1 LRPDTLSSSSHAA
14 GARVALA
21 RRRGRPLALFGI
33 PITLDISWP
42 FAFALAAWT
51 FADSV
56 LPAAAPGRGL
66 ASYTSAGIVVAALL
80 LLSLALHEAAHGI
93 AARRAGVGVV
103 GVSLSML
110 GGATTLREVPRTPG
124 AAFRIAVAGP
134 LASLVCA
141 LVAAIVHVVLV
152 ETEGDPLSI
161 AAAAVIGMANLVVAV
176 VNLLPG
182 RPLDGGHILEAVVWK
197 LTGRPARAA
206 QLAVSAGRTL
216 GFVTI
221 GIALI
226 ASASGDAASALWAG
240 LLGLVIWNGEES

>member
-1 LRPDTLSSSSHAA
+1 MSSSSHAA
-14 GARVALA
+14 HAAASLRVALA

-42 FAFALAAWT
+42 FAFALATWT

-66 ASYTSAGIVVAALL
+66 AAYTSAGIVVAALL

-93 AARRAGVGVV
+93 AARQVGVGVI
-103 GVSLSML
+103 GVSLSMF
-110 GGATTLREVPRTPG
+110 GGATTLRDVPRTPG
-124 AAFRIAVAGP
+124 AVFRIAAAGP

-141 LVAAIVHVVLV
+141 LIAAIVHVVLI
-152 ETEGDPLSI
+152 ENDGDPLS
-161 AAAAVIGMANLVVAV
+161 AAGAAMVAMVNLVVALI
-176 VNLLPG
+176 NLLPG
-182 RPLDGGHILEAVVWK
+182 RPLDGGHILEAAVWK

-206 QLAVSAGRTL
+206 KLATAAGRSI
-216 GFVTI
+216 GAVAV

-226 ASASGDAASALWAG
+226 ASASGDVATTLWLG
-240 LLGLVIWNGEES
+240 LLGVVIWTAE

>member
-1 LRPDTLSSSSHAA
+1 MNSPSHAA
-14 GARVALA
+14 GVRVALA
-21 RRRGRPLALFGI
+21 RRRGRPLALFGV

-80 LLSLALHEAAHGI
+80 LLSLAIHEAAHGM
-93 AARRAGVGVV
+93 AARQAGVGVT
-103 GVSLSML
+103 GVSLSMF
-110 GGATTLREVPRTPG
+110 GGATTMRELPRTPG
-124 AAFRIAVAGP
+124 AVFRIAVAGP

-152 ETEGDPLSI
+152 ETDGDPLSI
-161 AAAAVIGMANLVVAV
+161 AAAAIVGMANLVITLI
-176 VNLLPG
+176 NLLPG

-197 LTGRPARAA
+197 LTDRRARAA
-206 QLAVSAGRTL
+206 QLATAAGRT
-216 GFVTI
+216 I
-221 GIALI
+221 GALSIGVAII
-226 ASASGDAASALWAG
+226 ASASGDVAAALWTG
-240 LLGLVIWNGEES
+240 LLGLVIWNADAGR

>member
-1 LRPDTLSSSSHAA
+1 MSSSSHAA
-14 GARVALA
+14 TGLRVALA

-42 FAFALAAWT
+42 FAFALATWT

-66 ASYTSAGIVVAALL
+66 AAYTSAGIVVAALL
-80 LLSLALHEAAHGI
+80 LLSLAVHEAAHGM
-93 AARRAGVGVV
+93 AARQAGVGVT

-110 GGATTLREVPRTPG
+110 GGATTLRDVPRTPG
-124 AAFRIAVAGP
+124 AAFRIAAAGP

-152 ETEGDPLSI
+152 ETDGDPLSI
-161 AAAAVIGMANLVVAV
+161 AAAAVVAMANLVVALI
-176 VNLLPG
+176 NLLPG
-182 RPLDGGHILEAVVWK
+182 RPLDGGHILEAAVWK

-206 QLAVSAGRTL
+206 QLAAAAGRT
-216 GFVTI
+216 I
-221 GIALI
+221 GGLAIGVALI
-226 ASASGDAASALWAG
+226 ASASGDVAAALWSG
-240 LLGLVIWNGEES
+240 LLGLVMWNGE

>member
-1 LRPDTLSSSSHAA
+1 MSSSSQVA
-14 GARVALA
+14 GLRVALA
-21 RRRGRPLALFGI
+21 RRRGQPLALFGI

-42 FAFALAAWT
+42 FAFALATWT

-80 LLSLALHEAAHGI
+80 LLSLAMHEAAHGM
-93 AARRAGVGVV
+93 AARQAGLAVT

-124 AAFRIAVAGP
+124 AAFRIAAAGP
-134 LASLVCA
+134 LASIVCA
-141 LVAAIVHVVLV
+141 LVAAVVHLVLV
-152 ETEGDPLSI
+152 ETDGDPLAI
-161 AAAAVIGMANLVVAV
+161 AATAIVAMANLVVV
-176 VNLLPG
+176 LINLLPG

-206 QLAVSAGRTL
+206 QLAAAAGRAISRL
-216 GFVTI
+216 VI
-221 GIALI
+221 AVALI
-226 ASASGDAASALWAG
+226 ASASGDAAAALWAG
-240 LLGLVIWNGEES
+240 LLGVVIWNGE

>member
-1 LRPDTLSSSSHAA
+1 MSSSSHVA
-14 GARVALA
+14 GLRLALA
-21 RRRGRPLALFGI
+21 RRRGRPLAIFGI

-42 FAFALAAWT
+42 FAFALATWT

-66 ASYTSAGIVVAALL
+66 AVYTSAGIVVAGLL
-80 LLSLALHEAAHGI
+80 LLSLALHEAAHGV
-93 AARRAGVGVV
+93 AARQAGVGVI

-110 GGATTLREVPRTPG
+110 GGATTLRDLPRTPG

-141 LVAAIVHVVLV
+141 VVAVVVHLVLV
-152 ETEGDPLSI
+152 ETEADPLSI
-161 AAAAVIGMANLVVAV
+161 AAAAVVAMANLVVALI
-176 VNLLPG
+176 NLLPG

-206 QLAVSAGRTL
+206 QLAIASGRTL
-216 GFVTI
+216 GVVTI
-221 GIALI
+221 GVALI
-226 ASASGDAASALWAG
+226 ASASGDVTSALWAG
-240 LLGLVIWNGEES
+240 LLGVVICNGE

>member
-1 LRPDTLSSSSHAA
+1 MSSSSHAA
-14 GARVALA
+14 TGLRVALA

-42 FAFALAAWT
+42 FAFALATWT

-66 ASYTSAGIVVAALL
+66 AAYTSAGIVVAALL
-80 LLSLALHEAAHGI
+80 LLSLAVHEAAHGM
-93 AARRAGVGVV
+93 AARQAGVGVT

-110 GGATTLREVPRTPG
+110 GGATTLRDVPRTPG
-124 AAFRIAVAGP
+124 AAFRIAAAGP

-152 ETEGDPLSI
+152 ETDGDPLSI
-161 AAAAVIGMANLVVAV
+161 AAAAVVAMANLVVALI
-176 VNLLPG
+176 NLLPG
-182 RPLDGGHILEAVVWK
+182 RPLDGGYILEAAVWK

-206 QLAVSAGRTL
+206 QLAAAAGRT
-216 GFVTI
+216 I
-221 GIALI
+221 GGLAIGVALI
-226 ASASGDAASALWAG
+226 ASASGDVAAALWSG
-240 LLGLVIWNGEES
+240 LLGLVMWNGE

>member
-1 LRPDTLSSSSHAA
+1 MISSSHAA
-14 GARVALA
+14 GLRVALT

-42 FAFALAAWT
+42 FAFALATWT

-80 LLSLALHEAAHGI
+80 LLSLAMHEAAHGM
-93 AARRAGVGVV
+93 AARQAGVGVT

-110 GGATTLREVPRTPG
+110 GGATTLRELPRTPG
-124 AAFRIAVAGP
+124 AAFRIAAAGP

-141 LVAAIVHVVLV
+141 LIAAVVHLVLV
-152 ETEGDPLSI
+152 EADADPLSV
-161 AAAAVIGMANLVVAV
+161 AAAAVVAMANLVVAL

-182 RPLDGGHILEAVVWK
+182 LPLDGGRILEAVVWK
-197 LTGRPARAA
+197 ITGRPARAA
-206 QLAVSAGRTL
+206 QLAVAAGRI
-216 GFVTI
+216 I
-221 GIALI
+221 GGLAIAVALI
-226 ASASGDAASALWAG
+226 ASASGDAASALWLG
-240 LLGLVIWNGEES
+240 LLGLVIWNGE